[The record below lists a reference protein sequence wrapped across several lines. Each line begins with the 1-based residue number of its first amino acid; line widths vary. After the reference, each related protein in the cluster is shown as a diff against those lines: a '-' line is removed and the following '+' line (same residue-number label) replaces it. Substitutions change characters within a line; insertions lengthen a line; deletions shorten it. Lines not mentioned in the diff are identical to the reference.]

1 MEIFGF
7 KIERTALLILAVL
20 ALLISGALVVTYAIG
35 QVKSMVATARVEA
48 SAARDAYWK
57 SEIERSNAAAAHA
70 EVMQLQA
77 SLQAD
82 VNARTKLDNLNEAF
96 ANLEAAN
103 AAMPETGTNAI
114 ACGLGRGHV
123 GLLPN

>member
-57 SEIERSNAAAAHA
+57 SEIERSNAAAHA